1 MVETL
6 FPGAPHEVT
15 TIYHR
20 DGNDMVLTHDCAGG
34 NQPRMRARTVDRNTV
49 AFEFDGGTHFNP
61 AVDPHMHEA
70 QIEFIS
76 ADEIRAHWK
85 SWNKGQPAP
94 HSPNFRLHRKKS

>member
-1 MVETL
+1 VVETL

-94 HSPNFRLHRKKS
+94 HSPNFRLQRKKS